1 MTDNSNTDSPKTTSA
16 DTDDQLTWLAKVA
29 QSSIGMVIYAILVGV
44 IVAVVADV
52 YEIAFRFLAR
62 LWHEND
68 FLSSHIPTWVRYL
81 SGTFFACPILYILI
95 NQIPAK
101 RQHNPADLIADIH
114 INNAQINIKAALL
127 SVLAAIF
134 SIGFGF
140 SVGYYAPIVVLGAAI
155 GFLLHK
161 LPWLSPRYAFIS
173 LGAGAA
179 AAIAAIFHAPLGA
192 VIFIHEVLFRFF
204 SIRAFAP
211 ITIAAV
217 SSYIVS
223 SKLFDK
229 ATFLNVPTHY
239 IASTMTYVVAA
250 IGGVLA
256 AVIGI
261 TMIRGISRLQQ
272 FNRTR
277 QYGIMRQLLIA
288 AGITA
293 MIIVLLPEVAGSSLQ
308 AMQNVIISNQLTLG
322 ILALIFIGKLVATTV
337 AFGFGV
343 PGGIFGPTIFIGAA
357 LGGLIA
363 GIFTWFFP
371 DVIDAQQV
379 IIITTMAAM
388 ISAVLGAP
396 IAMIVIIIEM
406 TGDFQIISVVMLSVV
421 MANITAYRLMGTSS
435 FFDIQLKSRG
445 LDFEM
450 GREQLYAEH
459 HSITKLICDD
469 YLAID
474 EHTALSEAEQILLDT
489 HKNIAYVVDDENN
502 LLGQIRMVEI
512 RYYQLE
518 LHHTSRTDSD
528 TDSNTDTD
536 KPTIPTVMDILE
548 TDVTKIY
555 RACSIWHAMEEITHN
570 NVNFLPVVDGENNHK
585 LLGVVNHND
594 LIAEYLKYVH
604 QLKNQQNVSK

>member
-1 MTDNSNTDSPKTTSA
+1 MTDKSSTDSLTS
-16 DTDDQLTWLAKVA
+16 DTDDQLTWLARMA
-29 QSSIGMVIYAILVGV
+29 QSSIGVVIYAILVGV
-44 IVAVVADV
+44 IVALVADF
-52 YEIAFRFLAR
+52 YEIIFRFLAR

-68 FLSSHIPTWVRYL
+68 FLSVHIPTWARYV
-81 SGTFFACPILYILI
+81 SGTFFACPILYLLI

-114 INNAQINIKAALL
+114 INNAQINTKAALL

-134 SIGFGF
+134 SIGFGY
-140 SVGYYAPIVVLGAAI
+140 SVGYYAPIVVLGGAI

-161 LPWLSPRYAFIS
+161 LPWIHPRYTFIS

-217 SSYIVS
+217 SSYVVS

-229 ATFLNVPTHY
+229 AIFLDVPTHY
-239 IASTMTYVVAA
+239 IANTMTYIVAA

-256 AVIGI
+256 AIIGI
-261 TMIRGISRLQQ
+261 AMIRGISRLQQ
-272 FNRTR
+272 FNQSR
-277 QYGIMRQLLIA
+277 QYGIMRQLLFA

-293 MIIVLLPEVAGSSLQ
+293 IIITLLPEVAGSSLQ

-322 ILALIFIGKLVATTV
+322 LLALIFIGKLLATTV

-379 IIITTMAAM
+379 IIISTMAAM
-388 ISAVLGAP
+388 ISAVIGAP
-396 IAMIVIIIEM
+396 IAMIVIVIEM

-459 HSITKLICDD
+459 HSITKLINDD
-469 YLAID
+469 YLAIEND
-474 EHTALSEAEQILLDT
+474 TELSVAEQILLDN
-489 HKNIAYVVDDENN
+489 HKNIAYVIDDEGT
-502 LLGQIRMVEI
+502 LLGQVRMVEI
-512 RYYQLE
+512 RYHQLE
-518 LHHTSRTDSD
+518 VHHA
-528 TDSNTDTD
+528 TDSNIDNNEVIT
-536 KPTIPTVMDILE
+536 PTVMDVLE
-548 TDVTKIY
+548 PDVTKIY
-555 RACSIWHAMEEITHN
+555 RACSIWHAMEEMTHN
-570 NVNFLPVVDGENNHK
+570 NVNFLPVVDGENNYT
-585 LLGVVNHND
+585 LLGVVYQND
-594 LIAEYLKYVH
+594 LIAEYLQYVH
-604 QLKNQQNVSK
+604 QLKNQKNVSR